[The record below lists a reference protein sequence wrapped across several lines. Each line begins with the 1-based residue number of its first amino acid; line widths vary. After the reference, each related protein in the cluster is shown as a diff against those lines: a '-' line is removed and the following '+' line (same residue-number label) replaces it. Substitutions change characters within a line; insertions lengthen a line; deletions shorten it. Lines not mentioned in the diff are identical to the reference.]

1 MICDGELGLAEA
13 FADYATEQQRC
24 HWHIKRD
31 LYHMMYQDGGRYKDS
46 KPIQD
51 ALAGVLAIDLPQ
63 DDFQKVSEQKKSDI
77 EERMEKAELA
87 IDKLIGYFDG
97 CGYSTAATYIRRAK
111 LGMFGYIRRWLK
123 WGLISPRASSMVE
136 RVMRELGRRLKKT
149 AYGWSDKGATKI
161 ARIILKRFTN
171 AKAWEGY
178 WQEKM
183 NCVGNVVVNIGNYKC
198 FSQNLRQ

>member
-1 MICDGELGLAEA
+1 M
-13 FADYATEQQRC
+13 
-24 HWHIKRD
+24 
-31 LYHMMYQDGGRYKDS
+31 
-46 KPIQD
+46 
-51 ALAGVLAIDLPQ
+51 LAIELPQ
-63 DDFQKVSEQKKSDI
+63 DDFQKVSEQEKNDI

-97 CGYSTAATYIRRAK
+97 CGYATAATYIRRAK
-111 LGMFGYIRRWLK
+111 FGMFGYIRRWLK

-171 AKAWEGY
+171 AKAWEDY
-178 WQEKM
+178 WQNKM
-183 NCVGNVVVNIGNYKC
+183 NNVGNVVINIGNYKC
-198 FSQNLRQ
+198 FSQKLGQ